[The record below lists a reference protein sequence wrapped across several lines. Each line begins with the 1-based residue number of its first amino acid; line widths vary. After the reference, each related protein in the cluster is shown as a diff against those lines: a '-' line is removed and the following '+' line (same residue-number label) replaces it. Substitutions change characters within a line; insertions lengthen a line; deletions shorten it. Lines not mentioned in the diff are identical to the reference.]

1 MDTSTFFE
9 SCFTNCQVNS
19 VLVMDTAGNILD
31 INQAF
36 TRNFGYTRE
45 DLLGRNFSILFT
57 EQDRKEN
64 RPQQEL
70 EDVMLSG
77 QASDDNYV
85 VGKGGLWSWSAGESI
100 LVSSGDRKYVIK
112 SILNLQSRKYLKFF
126 MMDSDELMEHV
137 FETSPHIP
145 IMILDGTMKIEKVN
159 HAFLGL
165 FELSHPPANGSSLST
180 LQHPFWKRKDVLQE
194 VRSIIV
200 TQLPLK
206 DTEFILEMKSG
217 EKKLV
222 RFNSRSIDRG
232 HGLGRKIYII
242 VDEVIAA

>member
-9 SCFTNCQVNS
+9 SHFANAQVNS

-31 INQAF
+31 ISQAF

-45 DLLGRNFSILFT
+45 DLLGKNFSVLFT
-57 EQDRKEN
+57 EQDRKDN
-64 RPQQEL
+64 KPQEEL
-70 EDVMLSG
+70 EDVMSSG
-77 QASDDNYV
+77 QANDDNYV

-100 LVSSGDRKYVIK
+100 LVSSGDQKYVVK
-112 SILNLQSRKYLKFF
+112 SILNLQSRKYLKFL

-137 FETSPHIP
+137 FDSSPHIP
-145 IMILDGTMKIEKVN
+145 MMILDGTMKIQKVN

-165 FELSHPPANGSSLST
+165 FELSDAPENGSSIST
-180 LQHPFWKRKDVLQE
+180 LQHPFWKRKDVIQE

-206 DTEFILEMKSG
+206 NTEFVLEMKSG
-217 EKKLV
+217 EKKLL